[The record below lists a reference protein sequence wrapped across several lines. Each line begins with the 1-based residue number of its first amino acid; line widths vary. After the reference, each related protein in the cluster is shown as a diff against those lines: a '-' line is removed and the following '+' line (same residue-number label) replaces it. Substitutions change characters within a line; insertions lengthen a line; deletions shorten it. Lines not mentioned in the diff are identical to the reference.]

1 VFQLHYKHKQED
13 RYILDDVLDLM
24 LNQDQIIELLIIL
37 KKIKYILSRENF
49 YERLFFVPIKAGF
62 RIRSTGGASADW

>member
-1 VFQLHYKHKQED
+1 MFQLHYKHKQED

-37 KKIKYILSRENF
+37 KKIKSILSQEN
-49 YERLFFVPIKAGF
+49 FFVPIKAGF